1 MALLNLIIAAIVDR
15 AAQSA
20 QEEQNA
26 LDQKRHDEFMEL
38 KAIVRNVFRNMDADQ
53 SGQVTYTE
61 LLHGYDTEPNLR
73 GVLDKMDLGV
83 EDLKMVYT
91 FMDND
96 DSGSIA
102 FIEFV
107 DQLWKMKNMDSHM
120 MLVFIRHHIQE
131 VLKTTKQQTEHM
143 ERMQVLNEEREE
155 KAFGLLAEDVRGL
168 AQSMQLPGR
177 TSASKSLPA
186 DGEPQK
192 GGASQTADLWARAAR
207 EARATAVAAPGAPAE
222 PVVPNPL
229 LPSAGGARSL
239 EAMQQGL
246 LQSRPSASSRILRRS
261 CFGRGPSAQ

>member
-61 LLHGYDTEPNLR
+61 LLQGYDTEPNLR
-73 GVLDKMDLGV
+73 GVL
-83 EDLKMVYT
+83 E
-91 FMDND
+91 
-96 DSGSIA
+96 
-102 FIEFV
+102 
-107 DQLWKMKNMDSHM
+107 NMDSHM

>member
-61 LLHGYDTEPNLR
+61 LLQGYDTEPNLR
-73 GVLDKMDLGV
+73 GVLDKMDFGV

-91 FMDND
+91 YMDND

-102 FIEFV
+102 FMEFV

-120 MLVFIRHHIQE
+120 MLVFIRHHIHE
-131 VLKTTKQQTEHM
+131 VLKVNKQQTEHM
-143 ERMQVLNEEREE
+143 ERVQVLNEEREE

-168 AQSMQLPGR
+168 ARSMQNGVPPPHKEAPR
-177 TSASKSLPA
+177 
-186 DGEPQK
+186 D
-192 GGASQTADLWARAAR
+192 ARAVAL
-207 EARATAVAAPGAPAE
+207 ATPPVE

-229 LPSAGGARSL
+229 LEVGGAQSL
-239 EAMQQGL
+239 EAL
-246 LQSRPSASSRILRRS
+246 LQLRMSLNRDILKLLDGS
-261 CFGRGPSAQ
+261 FLPLPDVGAKPEAF